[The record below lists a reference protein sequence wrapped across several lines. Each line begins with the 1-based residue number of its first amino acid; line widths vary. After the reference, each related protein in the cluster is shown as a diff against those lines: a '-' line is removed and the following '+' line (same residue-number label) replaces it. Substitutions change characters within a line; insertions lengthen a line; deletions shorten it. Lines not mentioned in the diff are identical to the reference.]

1 MSPALAQ
8 PSGVSRRFEHQPARV
23 RSGLNSSESSNE
35 CDGEGVR
42 QVADDAP
49 HPDAPLARRLSH
61 LFRTAHPADREGYS
75 PAEVAA
81 AINEA
86 AGERVTS
93 GTYLWQL
100 KTGRR
105 DNPTIKVIL
114 GLAEFFRVSPTYFF
128 EDAAVGRGEL
138 PPEMVAALQDDAV
151 RDIALRAAGLSE
163 VSLKVIAETVIL
175 ARERDEARRR
185 AGRRP
190 RGRADEPESG

>member
-1 MSPALAQ
+1 MT
-8 PSGVSRRFEHQPARV
+8 
-23 RSGLNSSESSNE
+23 
-35 CDGEGVR
+35 
-42 QVADDAP
+42 DDAP

-61 LFRTAHPADREGYS
+61 LFRTVHPADRKS
-75 PAEVAA
+75 HTPAEVAA

-105 DNPTIKVIL
+105 DNPTFKVIL
-114 GLAEFFRVSPTYFF
+114 GLAEFFSVPPTYFF
-128 EDAAVGRGEL
+128 EDATAGRGTMPAEVL
-138 PPEMVAALQDDAV
+138 AALQDDAV

-163 VSLKVIAETVIL
+163 DSLRVIAETVSL

-185 AGRRP
+185 ASRRVLS
-190 RGRADEPESG
+190 R